1 MNDIEF
7 KNLEERMKRLEELLL
22 EINSKIENF
31 LGYEELNQEEEEEVE
46 RITKEMK
53 EGKYVKF
60 EEIFK

>member
-1 MNDIEF
+1 MNDVEV
-7 KNLEERMKRLEELLL
+7 KYLEERMKRLEEWLL

-53 EGKYVKF
+53 EGEYVKF